1 MENVITKSIAL
12 DNLGIKN
19 AIVLASNFFA
29 RNNLTFTLLIGSL
42 ILMEISL

>member
-19 AIVLASNFFA
+19 AIVRYQLTSEELHDELVKNGKGL
-29 RNNLTFTLLIGSL
+29 NLL
-42 ILMEISL
+42 